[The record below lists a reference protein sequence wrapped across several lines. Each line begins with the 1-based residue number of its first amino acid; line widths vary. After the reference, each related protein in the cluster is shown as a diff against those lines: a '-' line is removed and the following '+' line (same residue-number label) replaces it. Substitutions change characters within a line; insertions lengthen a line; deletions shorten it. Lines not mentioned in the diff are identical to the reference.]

1 LSAGASASTS
11 EASCGWLIAANL
23 HSSPDKPGRR
33 IRRNRLCAVS
43 GSLKAESKRMLS
55 KPPDQ
60 TINAAAFYPHLSKE
74 ISRLLDFS
82 ASVFIAR
89 FFDFAL
95 NIIYP
100 NI

>member
-1 LSAGASASTS
+1 
-11 EASCGWLIAANL
+11 
-23 HSSPDKPGRR
+23 
-33 IRRNRLCAVS
+33 
-43 GSLKAESKRMLS
+43 MLS

-60 TINAAAFYPHLSKE
+60 TIKAAAFYPHLSKE